1 MTIFRMS
8 IAEHALLRLFGNED
22 NLMQLQQERTFM
34 QTTDRFRA
42 DTSQHGQLARGW
54 EHLGR

>member
-1 MTIFRMS
+1 MS